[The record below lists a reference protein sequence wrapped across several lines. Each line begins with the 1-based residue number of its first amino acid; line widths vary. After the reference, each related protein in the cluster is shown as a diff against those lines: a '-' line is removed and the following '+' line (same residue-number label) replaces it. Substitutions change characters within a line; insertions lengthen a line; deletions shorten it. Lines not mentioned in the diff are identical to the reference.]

1 MSRLMSSDDRAH
13 VTVYQRRLWR
23 RSRNLYM
30 WSRFTH
36 TTSPQTEAQAARK
49 LWPSLNTNAIIN
61 VIPSSFA
68 GAGDGSG
75 KGGGDHARLG
85 MVDEVYGNPVLG
97 DTTVKGTG
105 TGQSMR
111 YADAYVH
118 RFRKEAIAQF
128 GKKSMQLLGSW
139 GLDLAKGVGPQLTD
153 WHMRFEASRGIQNA
167 FLRGHSWH
175 ILRGTANAGLGVTGR
190 IHKNLY
196 CAGVTADGAFDSNYP
211 TWSGTPAT
219 YEAAAAKH
227 VFDVSDGASENQMSA
242 SLLRSLEKECMKKRL
257 RKISF
262 GGGKEAYVMILH
274 PDQYHQLLEDSDFV
288 NSLQSW
294 ANTDQSKIFTE
305 SAEAYYSGFVIF
317 RSGYGQGGG
326 FTVYPHLSTA
336 EGAGST
342 GLAYEGNTVD
352 NVTNL
357 YFGPVKTITAAPYV
371 EEKEPTNTSNIESDT
386 IAQSALN
393 HLRGGMI
400 LGAQAMNGILVE
412 RPSLLKEIDDYE
424 NKKSVD
430 IDATWG
436 YSRPDFVTYSAFTDD
451 GATITETIDNSEN
464 TSSILFI
471 TYSPESLIGL

>member
-1 MSRLMSSDDRAH
+1 MGRLMTSTDRAM
-13 VTVYQRRLWR
+13 VIAYQRRIER
-23 RSRNLYM
+23 RARNLYM

-49 LWPSLNTNAIIN
+49 MWPQLNANAIIN

-68 GAGDGSG
+68 GTGDGSNR
-75 KGGGDHARLG
+75 GGAEHARLP

-118 RFRKEAIAQF
+118 RFRKEAIAEF

-139 GLDLAKGVGPQLTD
+139 GLDLAKGVGPQLMD
-153 WHMRFEASRGIQNA
+153 WHMRFEASRGIQEA

-196 CAGVTADGAFDSNYP
+196 CAGVTSDGTFNSNYP
-211 TWSGTPAT
+211 TWSGTAST

-227 VFDVSDGASENQMSA
+227 VFAVSAGASEHQMSA
-242 SLLRSLEKECMKKRL
+242 SLLRSLEKECMKKRI
-257 RKISF
+257 RKVSF
-262 GGGKEAYVMILH
+262 GGGKSAYVMILH

-288 NSLQSW
+288 NSLQDW

-326 FTVYPHLSTA
+326 FTIYPHYYS
-336 EGAGST
+336 AGVQEV
-342 GLAYEGNTVD
+342 GLTYEGVTID
-352 NVTNL
+352 NANKL
-357 YFGPVKTITAAPYV
+357 YFGPVETLTVAPFV
-371 EEKEPTNTSNIESDT
+371 GEKEPTNTDNIESDT
-386 IAQSALN
+386 IAQSALR

-412 RPSLLKEIDDYE
+412 SPSLLKEIDDYE

-436 YSRPDFVTYSAFTDD
+436 YSRPDFINYSTFTDD
-451 GATITETIDNSEN
+451 GSTITETISNSEN
-464 TSSILFI
+464 TSSILFA
-471 TYSPESLIGL
+471 TYSPESLVGL

>member
-1 MSRLMSSDDRAH
+1 
-13 VTVYQRRLWR
+13 
-23 RSRNLYM
+23 M

-36 TTSPQTEAQAARK
+36 TTNPQTEAQAARK
-49 LWPSLNTNAIIN
+49 MWPSLNANAIIN
-61 VIPSSFA
+61 VIPSVFA
-68 GAGDGSG
+68 GAGDGSS
-75 KGGGDHARLG
+75 KGGGEYARLP
-85 MVDEVYGNPVLG
+85 MVDEIYGDPVLG

-111 YADAYVH
+111 YADCYVH
-118 RFRKEAIAQF
+118 RFRKEAIAEF

-153 WHMRFEASRGIQNA
+153 WHMRFEASRGIQEA

-175 ILRGTANAGLGVTGR
+175 ILRATANAGLGVAGR

-196 CAGVTADGAFDSNYP
+196 CAGVTADGAFNSNYP
-211 TWSGTPAT
+211 TWSGTAAT

-257 RKISF
+257 KKISF
-262 GGGKEAYVMILH
+262 GGGKSAYVMILH
-274 PDQYHQLLEDSDFV
+274 PDQYHQLLEDTEFV
-288 NSLQSW
+288 NSLQNW
-294 ANTDQSKIFTE
+294 ANTDQAKIFTE

-326 FTVYPHLSTA
+326 FTIYPFDESET
-336 EGAGST
+336 T
-342 GLAYEGNTVD
+342 GLASTAMTVANCD
-352 NVTNL
+352 KL
-357 YFGPVKTITAAPYV
+357 YFGPVETITPLPYV
-371 EEKEPTNTSNIESDT
+371 QEKEPTNTSNIESDT
-386 IAQSALN
+386 IAQTALR

-424 NKKSVD
+424 NKKAVD

-436 YSRPDFVTYSAFTDD
+436 YSRPDFITYSTFTDD
-451 GATITETIDNSEN
+451 GTTITETISDSEN
-464 TSSILFI
+464 TSSILFV